1 MLSMFFIIPVSGPVT
16 DLQTNSPDN
25 STLVIS
31 WRPPTTPNGNII
43 SYTVRIDNLRDGTTL
58 RVMDNSTITTNLTQ
72 NDLGTILL
80 YKYIIFNFITVYS
93 CWSSISC
100 ECVSSESSRSRKHHY
115 TH

>member
-1 MLSMFFIIPVSGPVT
+1 MLSMFFIIPVSGPVS

-58 RVMDNSTITTNLTQ
+58 RDIMNHNTAMTSLTE
-72 NDLGTILL
+72 NDLGNN
-80 YKYIIFNFITVYS
+80 IIV
-93 CWSSISC
+93 
-100 ECVSSESSRSRKHHY
+100 
-115 TH
+115 

>member
-1 MLSMFFIIPVSGPVT
+1 MSGLVT

-43 SYTVRIDNLRDGTTL
+43 SYTVRIDNLSDGTTL
-58 RVMDNSTITTNLTQ
+58 QHIMNHSAVMTSLTEYG
-72 NDLGTILL
+72 LGTILL
-80 YKYIIFNFITVYS
+80 LYKDMRFHLTVYS
-93 CWSSISC
+93 SWCSLSC
-100 ECVSSESSRSRKHHY
+100 ECCSSESSRSRKHHY

>member
-1 MLSMFFIIPVSGPVT
+1 MLCMFIILFIIPVSGPVT

-58 RVMDNSTITTNLTQ
+58 RDIINHNAAMTNLTE
-72 NDLGTILL
+72 NDLGTYCIHSKIRRPSLL
-80 YKYIIFNFITVYS
+80 
-93 CWSSISC
+93 
-100 ECVSSESSRSRKHHY
+100 
-115 TH
+115 